1 MSNEVA
7 APVITPSAN
16 QPAAKPAAAPIAPAQ
31 TPDELTTL
39 RARVAEQDAKLAA
52 ADKKLRVNGIEV
64 QKVGQEKKALGAKL
78 QAHDRMEKALKAAG
92 VSPEVLERAK
102 VNPEPVFRAI
112 LGDNYYDKM
121 VELRL
126 NGGAPT
132 GEVLA
137 SELART
143 KDEIRAELKAEADE
157 AKRAE
162 AQAQQQRDEEAREQ
176 LATEAHAYVSKSRGE
191 YPGFEKY
198 APENIAKAV
207 ARYIENEWSK
217 TGKVLTNKEA
227 ADAVEWSDVAGRFA
241 RGEDLSAKCIEKF
254 RPQLTKLTEKL
265 KPATVVPAS
274 QLSDGVSRSSQVE
287 RRTLSNDL
295 TATTPPAK
303 RSYRTDEERMAA
315 IKALNLDR

>member
-1 MSNEVA
+1 MSNEIV
-7 APVITPSAN
+7 APVVSASK
-16 QPAAKPAAAPIAPAQ
+16 QTPAAAPVAQ

-39 RARVAEQDAKLAA
+39 RAKVAEQETRLAA

-78 QAHDRMEKALKAAG
+78 AAHDRMERALKTAG

-121 VELRL
+121 VELKL
-126 NGGAPT
+126 NGGVPSA
-132 GEVLA
+132 EVLS

-143 KDEIRAELKAEADE
+143 KDEIRAELKAEAE
-157 AKRAE
+157 ALKAE
-162 AQAQQQRDEEAREQ
+162 ESKAQQARDEQARAQ
-176 LATEAHAYVSKSRGE
+176 LASEAGAYISKSRNDH
-191 YPGFEKY
+191 PGFEKY
-198 APENIAKAV
+198 QPEGIAKAL
-207 ARYIENEWSK
+207 AQYIESEWHR

-227 ADAVEWSDVAGRFA
+227 ADAVEWGDIAARFA
-241 RGEDLSAKCIEKF
+241 RGEDLTPKTIEKY
-254 RPQLTKLTEKL
+254 RSQLTKLTEKL
-265 KPATVVPAS
+265 KPVTIDPAS
-274 QLSDGVSRSSQVE
+274 QSSAGVSRSSQVE

-295 TATTPPAK
+295 TATTSTAK

-315 IKALNLDR
+315 IKALNFER